1 MCRLLYVFAFA
12 IVVVYM
18 MPKQSHWRFQGK
30 APPNTTLV
38 WYPAHRP
45 KPGMCHLHFWGK
57 GNVTVGKHRV
67 EVRDHLYMFH
77 HGALPEVEYEALS
90 VPLKAELHLTV

>member
-1 MCRLLYVFAFA
+1 MLYVLAFA
-12 IVVVYM
+12 AVVVYM
-18 MPKQSHWRFQGK
+18 MPKQSHFRFQGK

-45 KPGMCHLHFWGK
+45 KPGMCHMHFWGM

-67 EVRDHLYMFH
+67 EVNQHLYMFH
-77 HGALPEVEYEALS
+77 HGSLPEVEYEALS
-90 VPLKAELHLTV
+90 APLKAELHLTV